1 MKKLMIIVFLFNILF
16 AQMIDQKMVISAKKE
31 SADAARS
38 LYELEKFFQENRA
51 AKELQAQEHLE
62 LSMELLD
69 DYVLTVIKPIKTV
82 SLKNQLKLLLQTKY
96 PHAFIVQN
104 RKKNS
109 TSTPV
114 SVEKKKVRHIALKK
128 HKPEIKKGMKNIVQK
143 NSLIRGLSN
152 EWLALIILALAGL
165 FLVYRSARQINKIK
179 KLQKKLETYQEK
191 VATQMDYIGE
201 QYE

>member
-1 MKKLMIIVFLFNILF
+1 MKKLMIVLFLFHTLF
-16 AQMIDQKMVISAKKE
+16 AQMIDQKMIISANKE
-31 SADAARS
+31 TSNAARS
-38 LYELEKFFQENRA
+38 LYGLEKFFQENGT
-51 AKELQAQEHLE
+51 AKKLQTQEHLE

-69 DYVLTVIKPIKTV
+69 DYMLTVIKPIKTV
-82 SLKNQLKLLLQTKY
+82 SLKNQLKLLLKTKY

-109 TSTPV
+109 TKPPV
-114 SVEKKKVRHIALKK
+114 SVVKKKVDHIALKK
-128 HKPEIKKGMKNIVQK
+128 HRPEIKKGMKNIVQK

-152 EWLALIILALAGL
+152 EWLALIVLALAGL
-165 FLVYRSARQINKIK
+165 LLVYRSTRQISKIK

-191 VATQMDYIGE
+191 VETQMDYIGE